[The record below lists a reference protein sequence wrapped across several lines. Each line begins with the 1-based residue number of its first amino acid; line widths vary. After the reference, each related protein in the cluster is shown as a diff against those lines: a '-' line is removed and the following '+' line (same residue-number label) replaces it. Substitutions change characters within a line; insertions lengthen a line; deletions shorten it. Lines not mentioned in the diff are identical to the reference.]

1 MRPDLVVLL
10 TDFGPASP
18 YVGIMKAVLFQQV
31 GSRVT
36 FLDLAHNLRP
46 QDVEEAARTL
56 ECAWPYLPEN
66 VVIVGV
72 VDPGVGSKRRAVA
85 VRLTGERV
93 FVGPDNGMLTPL
105 LEHTMEAV
113 QLPIPADASPTFHG
127 RDVFAPAAARLLQGT
142 PLNELGPPLDPSSLV
157 RLPWPTSEET
167 EEGWTGTVRGV
178 DPFGN
183 LITSF
188 HKHRLPPL
196 PFSSLRVGDR
206 ILPVVRTFS
215 DVEEGE
221 LLAYWGSCGYLEIA
235 ARNGSAVSI
244 LGLHP
249 KPLVLLRP

>member
-10 TDFGPASP
+10 TDFGPASSF
-18 YVGIMKAVLFQQV
+18 VGIMKAVLLQQV

-85 VRLTGERV
+85 VRLREKRV

-105 LEHTMEAV
+105 LDHILEAV
-113 QLPIPADASPTFHG
+113 QIPIPPDASPTFHG

-142 PLNELGPPLDPSSLV
+142 PLKALGSPLDPSSLV

-167 EEGWTGTVRGV
+167 AEGWTGTVRSV

-188 HKHRLPPL
+188 HRKHLPDL
-196 PFSSLRVGDR
+196 PYSALRAGDR

-244 LGLHP
+244 LGPHP
-249 KPLVLLRP
+249 EPLVLLRP